1 MTPEE
6 KFMFDLEGYLVIR
19 NALDAEELKTLNAA
33 VDRAHPRDYDDE
45 DADTKSGNGRGV
57 RGSTGRVSN
66 WDISCQKLIDHPN
79 TLPYLMAVLGPKF
92 RLDHDYGVFMM
103 KGGKRG
109 SLHGGAPDR
118 IHHYYRYRDGEMQ
131 CGISVLVYCLA
142 DADAGAG
149 GFCCIPGSHKT
160 NFRMDI
166 PREVRRLERVP
177 NYVVQSPAKAGD
189 AILFTEALVHGTMG
203 WTADHERR
211 ALLYK
216 YTPGFMVA
224 SPKHYDLSSYV
235 NLTEPQKRIL
245 SPASVHDRE
254 DVLA

>member
-6 KFMFDLEGYLVIR
+6 KFMFDLEGYLVIK
-19 NALDAEELKTLNAA
+19 NVLSAEELKTLNAA
-33 VDRAHPRDYDDE
+33 VDRVYLRDYDDE
-45 DADTKSGNGRGV
+45 DADSKGGNARGV
-57 RGSTGRVSN
+57 RGSNGRVSN
-66 WDISCQKLIDHPN
+66 WDISCQNLIDHPN
-79 TLPYLMAVLGPKF
+79 TLPYLMAILGPRF
-92 RLDHDYGVFMM
+92 RLDHDYGIFMI

-166 PREVRRLERVP
+166 PKEVRRLERVP
-177 NYVVQSPAKAGD
+177 QYVVQP
-189 AILFTEALVHGTMG
+189 
-203 WTADHERR
+203 
-211 ALLYK
+211 
-216 YTPGFMVA
+216 PG
-224 SPKHYDLSSYV
+224 LSQYIFSIVYG
-235 NLTEPQKRIL
+235 
-245 SPASVHDRE
+245 SW
-254 DVLA
+254 